1 MNQDQIPPPL
11 VVGMTNGLSMNRFLT
26 ILAVAVLAV
35 LNLAG
40 WWWFNR
46 PVPVELSFNE
56 PFPSVS
62 FAPFRRGQGPIAKI
76 YPSPAEI
83 EADMK
88 SLVGVARGVRTY
100 TSREGLDIVPE
111 LGRKYGIEVTH
122 SAWLGQKP
130 AINDAEVDALIKA
143 ANAYPDVI
151 KRVIVGNEVLLRQDL
166 PPEQLIANIRK
177 VKAAVKQP
185 VSYADVWAFWLKYPE
200 VAKEVDFLTI
210 HILPYWEDEPI
221 GVDGAAKHIVAIYK
235 RMAEQFGKPIL
246 IGEAGWPTRGR
257 SRGPAVADMENA
269 ARFVRTLALV
279 SKENGFDYN
288 VVEAFDQPWKA
299 FLEGTVGAK
308 WGVVDENRRVKY
320 AMSGPV
326 EPSPDWPRHAAAAL
340 LIGVSLSVA
349 VLWRR
354 PERYGLKGGL
364 FVALLAQLAGLFI
377 VWQGVNAFAM
387 AYDGLEDAWA
397 WGRIAL
403 HAVLAVVVV
412 RAAGHGFERQAR
424 PVNWP
429 WAEKIMPIYGF
440 SAIVV
445 GATLLLHGRYRDI
458 PPVEFLMPC
467 LGVTLY
473 GLGRMAVQGKGWEEA
488 FAVGRLFGGGGFPAA
503 RRFVAG
509 LALSALAAPLSE
521 AWALS
526 RGDDFI
532 TSHPQWS
539 DRIPLLLR
547 ALWENHEM
555 TVWAVAV
562 VLMIL
567 PYWAEARL
575 RGRP

>member
-1 MNQDQIPPPL
+1 
-11 VVGMTNGLSMNRFLT
+11 MNRFLA
-26 ILAVAVLAV
+26 LAFVALFTA
-35 LNLAG
+35 LNVAG

-62 FAPFRRGQGPIAKI
+62 FAPFRRGQGPISKV
-76 YPSPAEI
+76 YPTPAQI
-83 EADMK
+83 EEDMK
-88 SLVGVARGVRTY
+88 SLVGVSRGVRTY
-100 TSREGLDIVPE
+100 TSLEGLDIVPE

-122 SAWLGQKP
+122 SAWLGQKT
-130 AINDAEVDALIKA
+130 AVNDAEVDALIKA

-166 PPEQLIANIRK
+166 PVQELIYYIRK

-185 VSYADVWAFWLKYPE
+185 VSYADVWAFYLKYPE

-320 AMSGPV
+320 GMSGPV
-326 EPSPDWPRHAAAAL
+326 EPSPFWATHAAAAG
-340 LIGVSLSVA
+340 LIGASLA
-349 VLWRR
+349 LWLLWRR
-354 PERYGLKGGL
+354 PGRYEVKAGLFLALLTQAAGL
-364 FVALLAQLAGLFI
+364 FV
-377 VWQGVNAFAM
+377 VWQSVNAFAM

-397 WGRIAL
+397 YARIGLHGLLAL
-403 HAVLAVVVV
+403 VVV
-412 RAAGHGFERQAR
+412 RAAGEAFAKDSM
-424 PVNWP
+424 PLSLN
-429 WAEKIMPIYGF
+429 WAEKLMPLYGF
-440 SAIVV
+440 SAVVV

-458 PPVEFLMPC
+458 PTQEFLMPC

-473 GLGRMAVQGKGWEEA
+473 GLGRMALLGKGWAEA
-488 FAVGRLFGGGGFPAA
+488 FAVGRLFGGDGFPQAK
-503 RRFVAG
+503 RFVAG
-509 LALSALAAPLSE
+509 LLLSAVAAPLSE
-521 AWALS
+521 VLALA
-526 RGDDFI
+526 RGEDFV
-532 TSHPQWS
+532 TYHPSLS
-539 DRIPLLLR
+539 DKIPLLVR
-547 ALWENHEM
+547 ASWENYEM
-555 TVWAVAV
+555 LTWAAFVV
-562 VLMIL
+562 VLCL
-567 PYWAEARL
+567 PFAAEMRL
-575 RGRP
+575 RSGEAQPCRPSSSHPTSD

>member
-1 MNQDQIPPPL
+1 
-11 VVGMTNGLSMNRFLT
+11 MNRFLAL
-26 ILAVAVLAV
+26 LAVLVLAV
-35 LNLAG
+35 LNAAG

-62 FAPFRRGQGPIAKI
+62 FAPFRRGQGPITKV
-76 YPSPAEI
+76 YPTSDQIA
-83 EADMK
+83 ADMK
-88 SLVGVARGVRTY
+88 SLVGVAKGVRTY
-100 TSREGLDIVPE
+100 TSREGLDVVPE

-166 PPEQLIANIRK
+166 PPEQLIAYIRK

-210 HILPYWEDEPI
+210 HILPYWEDEPV
-221 GVDGAAKHIVAIYK
+221 GVDGAAKHIVAIYR

-326 EPSPDWPRHAAAAL
+326 EPSPDWPRHAAAAV
-340 LIGVSLSVA
+340 LIGTALSLA
-349 VLWRR
+349 FLWRR
-354 PERYGLKGGL
+354 PERYDLKGGL
-364 FVALLAQLAGLFI
+364 LVAVLGQLAGLFI
-377 VWQGVNAFAM
+377 VWQSINAFAM
-387 AYDGLEDAWA
+387 AYDWLEDAWA
-397 WGRIAL
+397 YVRILLHTGFAL
-403 HAVLAVVVV
+403 LIV
-412 RAAGHGFERQAR
+412 RAAGEGFAR
-424 PVNWP
+424 DARRLCWP
-429 WAEKIMPIYGF
+429 LAEKIMPVYGF
-440 SAIVV
+440 AAIVV

-458 PPVEFLMPC
+458 PPIEFLMPC
-467 LGVTLY
+467 FGLTLY
-473 GLGRMAVQGKGWEEA
+473 ALGRMAVQGKAWDEA
-488 FAVGRLFGGGGFPAA
+488 FAVGRLFGGDGFGMAK
-503 RRFVAG
+503 RFVAG
-509 LALSALAAPLSE
+509 LGLSALAAPLSE

-539 DRIPLLLR
+539 DRIPLLVR
-547 ALWENHEM
+547 ALWENQEM
-555 TVWAVAV
+555 CVWAVMV
-562 VLMIL
+562 VVMIL
-567 PYWAEARL
+567 PFWAEWRL
-575 RGRP
+575 RSRLGGL

>member
-1 MNQDQIPPPL
+1 
-11 VVGMTNGLSMNRFLT
+11 MNRFSVLF
-26 ILAVAVLAV
+26 AVLV
-35 LNLAG
+35 LAALNALG

-62 FAPFRRGQGPIAKI
+62 FAPFRRGQGPITQV
-76 YPSPAEI
+76 YPTSEQIAQ
-83 EADMK
+83 DMK
-88 SLVGVARGVRTY
+88 SLVGVAKGVRTY
-100 TSREGLDIVPE
+100 TSREGLDVVPE

-122 SAWLGQKP
+122 SAWLGKKF

-166 PPEQLIANIRK
+166 PPEQLIGYIRK

-200 VAKEVDFLTI
+200 VAREVDFLTI
-210 HILPYWEDEPI
+210 HILPYWEDEPV
-221 GVDGAAKHIVAIYK
+221 GVEGAAHHLVAIYK

-308 WGVVDENRRVKY
+308 WGVIDENRRVKY

-326 EPSPDWPRHAAAAL
+326 EPSPDWPRHAAAAV
-340 LIGVSLSVA
+340 LIGSALSLA
-349 VLWRR
+349 LLWRR
-354 PERYGLKGGL
+354 WDRYDLRGGL
-364 FVALLAQLAGLFI
+364 FVLISAQLAGLFI
-377 VWQGVNAFAM
+377 TWQTVNALAM
-387 AYDGLEDAWA
+387 AYDRLEDAWA
-397 WGRIAL
+397 WARIGL
-403 HAVLAVVVV
+403 HAALSVTLAW
-412 RAAGHGFERQAR
+412 AAAQQFRREPAKL
-424 PVNWP
+424 NWP
-429 WAEKIMPIYGF
+429 WAEKLMPVYGF
-440 SAIVV
+440 AAIVV

-458 PPVEFLMPC
+458 PPVEFLAPC
-467 LGVTLY
+467 FGLTLY
-473 GLGRMAVQGKGWEEA
+473 GLGRMAVLGKPWAEA
-488 FAVGRLFGGGGFPAA
+488 FAVGRLFGGDGFGAA
-503 RRFVAG
+503 KRFTIG

-526 RGDDFI
+526 RGEDFI

-539 DRIPLLLR
+539 DRIPLLVR
-547 ALWENHEM
+547 ALWENQEM
-555 TVWAVAV
+555 GVWAAMV
-562 VLMIL
+562 VVMIL
-567 PYWAEARL
+567 PFWAEWRL
-575 RGRP
+575 RSEKRG

>member
-1 MNQDQIPPPL
+1 
-11 VVGMTNGLSMNRFLT
+11 MNRFLALFT
-26 ILAVAVLAV
+26 VLILAA
-35 LNLAG
+35 LNAAG

-62 FAPFRRGQGPIAKI
+62 FAPFRRGQGPITQV
-76 YPSPAEI
+76 YPTSEQIAQ
-83 EADMK
+83 DMK

-100 TSREGLDIVPE
+100 TSREGLDVVPE

-122 SAWLGQKP
+122 SAWLGKKF

-166 PPEQLIANIRK
+166 PPEQLIQYIRK

-221 GVDGAAKHIVAIYK
+221 GVDGAAQHLVAIYK

-279 SKENGFDYN
+279 SRENGFDYN

-308 WGVVDENRRVKY
+308 WGVIDENRRVKY

-326 EPSPDWPRHAAAAL
+326 EPSPFWARHASASVLIGAAL
-340 LIGVSLSVA
+340 SLA
-349 VLWRR
+349 FLWRR
-354 PERYGLKGGL
+354 PERYDVAGGM
-364 FVALLAQLAGLFI
+364 FVALIGQAAGLFI
-377 VWQGVNAFAM
+377 VWQAINAQAM
-387 AYDGLEDAWA
+387 AYDWLEDAWA
-397 WGRIAL
+397 WIRILL
-403 HAVLAVVVV
+403 HAGLALVLV
-412 RAAGHGFERQAR
+412 RAAGEVFAR
-424 PVNWP
+424 EPKPIHWP
-429 WAEKIMPIYGF
+429 WAEKIMPVYGF
-440 SAIVV
+440 AAIVV

-458 PPVEFLMPC
+458 PPIEFLMPG
-467 LGVTLY
+467 LGLSLY
-473 GLGRMAVQGKGWEEA
+473 ALGRMIVQGKGWEEA
-488 FAVGRLFGGGGFPAA
+488 FAVGRLFGGGGFGMA
-503 RRFVAG
+503 RRFTIA
-509 LALSALAAPLSE
+509 LILSALAGPLSE

-532 TSHPQWS
+532 TSHPLWS
-539 DRIPLLLR
+539 DRIPLLIR
-547 ALWENHEM
+547 ALWENQEM
-555 TVWAVAV
+555 MVWAAMV
-562 VLMIL
+562 VVMIL
-567 PYWAEARL
+567 PFWAEARL
-575 RGRP
+575 RSRLEKA

>member
-1 MNQDQIPPPL
+1 
-11 VVGMTNGLSMNRFLT
+11 MNR
-26 ILAVAVLAV
+26 ILAVLAV
-35 LNLAG
+35 LVLASLNAAG

-46 PVPVELSFNE
+46 PVPVELSFDE

-62 FAPFRRGQGPIAKI
+62 FAPFRRGQGPITQV
-76 YPSPAEI
+76 YPTSEQIAQ
-83 EADMK
+83 DMK
-88 SLVGVARGVRTY
+88 SLVGVAKGVRTY
-100 TSREGLDIVPE
+100 TSREGLDVVPE

-122 SAWLGQKP
+122 SAWLGKKT

-143 ANAYPDVI
+143 ANSYPDVI

-166 PPEQLIANIRK
+166 PPEQLIQYIRK
-177 VKAAVKQP
+177 VKAAVRQP

-210 HILPYWEDEPI
+210 HILPYWEDEPV
-221 GVDGAAKHIVAIYK
+221 GVEGAAQHLVAIYQ
-235 RMAEQFGKPIL
+235 RMAREFGKPIL

-299 FLEGTVGAK
+299 YLEGTVGAK
-308 WGVVDENRRVKY
+308 WGVIDENRRVKY

-326 EPSPDWPRHAAAAL
+326 EPSPFWARHATAAV
-340 LIGVSLSVA
+340 LIGSALSLA
-349 VLWRR
+349 FLGRR
-354 PERYGLKGGL
+354 PERYGLRGGL
-364 FVALLAQLAGLFI
+364 LVAALGQVAGLFI
-377 VWQGVNAFAM
+377 VWQAVNAFAM

-397 WGRIAL
+397 NARIILHTILAL
-403 HAVLAVVVV
+403 VIV
-412 RAAGHGFERQAR
+412 RAAGEGFAR
-424 PVNWP
+424 EPRPFHWP
-429 WAEKIMPIYGF
+429 WAEKLMPIYGF
-440 SAIVV
+440 AAIVV

-458 PPVEFLMPC
+458 PSVEFLMPC
-467 LGVTLY
+467 FGLSLY
-473 GLGRMAVQGKGWEEA
+473 ALGRMAVQGKAWDEA
-488 FAVGRLFGGGGFPAA
+488 FAVGRLFGGDGFGAA
-503 RRFVAG
+503 RRFAAG

-539 DRIPLLLR
+539 DRIPLLVR

-555 TVWAVAV
+555 VAWAAMVAV
-562 VLMIL
+562 MIL
-567 PYWAEARL
+567 PFWAEMRLRARL
-575 RGRP
+575 GRP

>member
-1 MNQDQIPPPL
+1 
-11 VVGMTNGLSMNRFLT
+11 MNRLLAL
-26 ILAVAVLAV
+26 LAVLVLAV
-35 LNLAG
+35 LNAAG

-62 FAPFRRGQGPIAKI
+62 FAPFRRGQGPITKV
-76 YPSPAEI
+76 YPTADQIAE
-83 EADMK
+83 DMK
-88 SLVGVARGVRTY
+88 SLVGVSKGVRTY
-100 TSREGLDIVPE
+100 TAREGLDVVPE
-111 LGRKYGIEVTH
+111 LGRRYGIEVTH
-122 SAWLGQKP
+122 SAWLGQKI
-130 AINDAEVDALIKA
+130 AINEAEVDALIKA
-143 ANAYPDVI
+143 ANAFPDVI

-166 PPEQLIANIRK
+166 PPEQLIYYIRK

-200 VAKEVDFLTI
+200 VAREVDFLTI

-257 SRGPAVADMENA
+257 SRGPAVADTANA

-326 EPSPDWPRHAAAAL
+326 EPSPDWPRHAAASV
-340 LIGVSLSVA
+340 LIGSALA
-349 VLWRR
+349 LFLMWRR
-354 PERYGLKGGL
+354 YDRFDLKGGL
-364 FVALLAQLAGLFI
+364 FVLVLAQLAGLFI
-377 VWQGVNAFAM
+377 TWQAVNALAM

-397 WGRIAL
+397 WARIGLHTVLSITLAWGAAL
-403 HAVLAVVVV
+403 QF
-412 RAAGHGFERQAR
+412 RREPG
-424 PVNWP
+424 PVNWA
-429 WAEKIMPIYGF
+429 WAEKIMPLYGF
-440 SAIVV
+440 AAMVV
-445 GATLLLHGRYRDI
+445 GATLLIHGRYRDI

-467 LGVTLY
+467 FGIIVY
-473 GLGRMAVQGKGWEEA
+473 ALGRMVVQGRTWEEA
-488 FAVGRLFGGGGFPAA
+488 FAVGRLFGGDGFAMA
-503 RRFVAG
+503 RRFVTG

-526 RGDDFI
+526 RGDDFV

-539 DRIPLLLR
+539 DRLPLLIR
-547 ALWENHEM
+547 ALWENQEM
-555 TVWAVAV
+555 MVWAAMV
-562 VLMIL
+562 VVMIL
-567 PYWAEARL
+567 PFWAEARL
-575 RGRP
+575 RSRP